1 VALATE
7 GQLVYRISYALC
19 TLLRELDA
27 DMYADLQ
34 LYGEAE
40 ANRLV
45 VENKL
50 LGADKGVLLNGHPA
64 CTMSRHETW
73 KHLYR
78 RDIINVA
85 PGMDVLLAL
94 GVAWIRTDKQ
104 KQDEKAAVSAAA

>member
-1 VALATE
+1 MALATE
-7 GQLVYRISYALC
+7 GQLVYRISYAVRRIFCELC
-19 TLLRELDA
+19 A
-27 DMYADLQ
+27 DIYAELQ

-40 ANRLV
+40 ANQLV
-45 VENKL
+45 VENKIL
-50 LGADKGVLLNGHPA
+50 SADKGVLLNGHPA

-104 KQDEKAAVSAAA
+104 KQDEKAAISAAA